1 MLLKLYNGYDDFS
14 LTVCEEFLTNIKKEE
29 AKSFFNYTDTEELMD
44 EDVNFIKVYAVG
56 NNDSEGWEAI
66 FSTILFNPY
75 IFVGTLADENTTL
88 IGYGQSIYALNQKT
102 GELLWNFEAYELKE
116 IIIDKNDRAIYVH
129 DETDIHKLGLDGRE
143 MWKYAHHEI
152 IVQIEVDNRAIIL
165 YDLNNQ
171 TYRMDAKIGK
181 IQEL

>member
-102 GELLWNFEAYELKE
+102 GELLWNFGAYELKE
-116 IIIDKNDRAIYVH
+116 IIMDKNDRAIYVH
-129 DETDIHKLGLDGRE
+129 DETDIHKLRFDGRE
-143 MWKYAHHEI
+143 IWKYAHHEI
-152 IVQIEVDNRAIIL
+152 IVQIEVDKRAIIL
-165 YDLNNQ
+165 SDFKDQ
-171 TYRMDAKIGK
+171 TYRIDAKMGK
-181 IQEL
+181 VQ